1 MKAAYIRSITKAYY
15 NLVDEDNYNVYE
27 AEDIAQYLGL
37 DISIVNEVTS
47 ILYEAG
53 YLQECM
59 TLEDDGS
66 ATFCLNDKGI
76 DLVEEGN

>member
-1 MKAAYIRSITKAYY
+1 MKKEYIKSITKAYY

-27 AEDIAQYLGL
+27 AEDIAEYLGL
-37 DISIVNEVTS
+37 DIKIINEVTQL
-47 ILYEAG
+47 LYEAG

-66 ATFCLNDKGI
+66 ATYALNDKGI
-76 DLVEEGN
+76 DLVELGT